1 MTLRRSSA
9 LVLLLGLGACASG
22 GRRGR
27 GPTELELA
35 PSAYCRVTA
44 AEGLVDWNG
53 TTATL
58 CPGLVAA
65 ETEHDGLGGEGCAV
79 HVVDG
84 SGGLRPTGITGVRA
98 AHAALDGRFVVW
110 GWDGRLAID
119 DGRGGR
125 TEVAPLALDP
135 WLDAASGRL
144 VYVAPSGEGSALEP
158 GDDREVVLYDL
169 VSGARTG
176 LILDATAAAPVPI
189 PGSPDVLYVSSATGV
204 ASIVRIGASALRT
217 LTNEGATAVEQE
229 FVPAYGRQL
238 VFVDGGDR
246 LIFAAEYESDTIWS
260 LDLTTGEARE
270 LGPGRL
276 PALGD
281 DGSVLA
287 TNATGAEC
295 AAHYLE
301 GRTP

>member
-1 MTLRRSSA
+1 MIPRRCRSL
-9 LVLLLGLGACASG
+9 LVLLALAGCASG
-22 GRRGR
+22 GRRER
-27 GPTELELA
+27 GTTELELP

-79 HVVDG
+79 HLVDG

-98 AHAALDGRFVVW
+98 AHAVGDGRFVVW

-135 WLDAASGRL
+135 WLDAASARL

-176 LILDATAAAPVPI
+176 LILDATAASPVPI

-204 ASIVRIGASALRT
+204 ASIVRISASELRA
-217 LTNEGATAVEQE
+217 LTNADATAVEQE
-229 FVPAYGRQL
+229 FVPVYGRQL

-246 LIFAAEYESDTIWS
+246 LVFAAEYESDAIWS
-260 LDLTTGEARE
+260 LDLRTGEAAE

-287 TNATGAEC
+287 TNATDAEC
-295 AAHYLE
+295 ASHYLG